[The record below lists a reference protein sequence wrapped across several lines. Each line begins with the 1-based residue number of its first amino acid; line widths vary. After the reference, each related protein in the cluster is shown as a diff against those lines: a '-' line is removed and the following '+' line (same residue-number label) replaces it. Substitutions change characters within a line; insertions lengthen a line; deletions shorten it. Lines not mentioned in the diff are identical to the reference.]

1 MKIKVLTVK
10 NQKDSY
16 KAILES
22 NPLYPDGKGGQL
34 GDRGKVQNSNIIFVG
49 KDYILTDN
57 PIETGEIE
65 VNLDLKNRE
74 DIAKQHTAQHLLSA
88 ILKDHHDLN
97 TVGFRMSE
105 NYSTIDIDKRVTQ
118 QLIEEIEYKSNQI
131 INEDLKVFEK
141 TYSQDETH
149 KLNLRKGISKK
160 ITGDVRVIYIDNLDA
175 SACGGFHVK
184 STLEINMIKIIKTE
198 NIKNEYMRIYYLAG
212 KRVFNYFKELEKIT
226 NDLGNLL
233 KTNKEDFTLKVSK
246 LIEEND
252 LQKKELESLYSY
264 KAENILSNLK
274 PIEIF
279 GNIKIFFL
287 EKKDN
292 SFEYVQKSFDKNN
305 FLFIL
310 KDEDTYKI
318 QSDVIN
324 VGNLIKI
331 INNKYSTK
339 GGGGKTNGQIKGNL
353 KLEDIL
359 QYIK

>member
-233 KTNKEDFTLKVSK
+233 KTYKEDFTLKVSK

-252 LQKKELESLYSY
+252 IQKKELDNLYSY
-264 KAENILSNLK
+264 KANNLIKNLEPFKIIKDINI
-274 PIEIF
+274 F
-279 GNIKIFFL
+279 YL
-287 EKKDN
+287 EKKDE
-292 SFEYVQKSFDKNN
+292 SFEYVYKNFDREN
-305 FLFIL
+305 FIFIL
-310 KDEDTYKI
+310 KDNDTYKI
-318 QSDVIN
+318 QSDSVN
-324 VGNLIKI
+324 VGTLIKS
-331 INNKYSTK
+331 INNKHSTK
-339 GGGGKTNGQIKGNL
+339 GGGGKNNGQIKGNISFENIIDL
-353 KLEDIL
+353 I
-359 QYIK
+359 